1 MSDEKTKPYSIMG
14 AAMEKADGDEE
25 KAKLLAMDNADWR
38 LEQIRKLQKER
49 ELAKT
54 HAAQKMYGINVWL
67 EGMIHRTD
75 PEILRHTYLLD
86 GLYGDMPPAKGKTL
100 HLPEGQISRR
110 VTKPKTEKSEEAA
123 LRWIRERPKLIDD
136 YLELRDPK
144 VLWKALREHI
154 VYDADGRAVWE
165 PTGEVMEAEAS
176 YESFDIDTGE
186 VVREVDMVPVIQQ
199 IQPAQPH
206 TVVVQP
212 LGGEKESPW
221 EPDDEGLFDD
231 EGEEEVDEP
240 EKAQRQDDDFEY
252 YGEADSDEAVSENL
266 FE

>member
-1 MSDEKTKPYSIMG
+1 MSDEKQSYSIYG
-14 AAMEKADGDEE
+14 AALEKADGDEE

-38 LEQIRKLQKER
+38 LSQIRELQEQRER
-49 ELAKT
+49 DKA
-54 HAAQKMYGINVWL
+54 HAVQRIYDTNVWL
-67 EGMIHRTD
+67 EGELHRID

-110 VTKPKTEKSEEAA
+110 VTKPKTEKNEERA
-123 LRWIRERPKLIDD
+123 LRWLRENLLDD
-136 YLELRDPK
+136 MDAFLELRDPK

-165 PTGEVMEAEAS
+165 PTGEVMEVPVRYDS
-176 YESFDIDTGE
+176 YDTGSGE
-186 VVREVDMVPVIQQ
+186 VVSETDMVPVIEQ
-199 IQPAQPH
+199 IQPARSY
-206 TVVVQP
+206 TVQVQP

-221 EPDDEGLFDD
+221 EPTDEDIDELFFDKDGEGLDFAIRTCVD
-231 EGEEEVDEP
+231 EGEDVD
-240 EKAQRQDDDFEY
+240 
-252 YGEADSDEAVSENL
+252 DSDDAVPENL